1 MSRVEWHPT
10 DLLRRMLEIY
20 SPSGRECEIS
30 SFLADVMAELGFN
43 KVWRDKVGNVYGE
56 IGFGEPTIL
65 LCGHMDTVPGKI
77 DVKLEGDR
85 LYGRGAV
92 DAKSSLAAMI
102 LAASSLKSESLK
114 GRVIVAGV
122 VDEEGRGKGIK
133 QLVRG
138 NLNVDYAIFGEP
150 SGIRN
155 ITFAYKGHVKMKFA
169 FRTAAGHIGAQHIMP
184 NAVEKSFE
192 FWSRLKALCD
202 SKYRSPYGVFYS
214 LTPAITGIYGKGT
227 TRSIPDTC
235 VLEIDLRLPP
245 AVSCEKAVKIIEDL
259 VDRFRDESYG
269 LNLDFKA
276 LDMVEPYVAD
286 KGSLVV
292 KALRE
297 AIFEE
302 TGEEAR
308 LIRKTGT
315 GDMNIFGAYFK
326 VPAATYGPG
335 EAILSHTLNEHI
347 DIKEYLMSIKIYKR
361 AVEKILSHG
370 S

>member
-1 MSRVEWHPT
+1 MNRGEWRPI

-20 SPSGRECEIS
+20 SPSGREGEIS
-30 SFLADVMAELGFN
+30 SFLADVMAELGFD
-43 KVWRDKVGNVYGE
+43 KVWRDKVSNVYGE
-56 IGFGEPTIL
+56 IGFGGPTIL

-102 LAASSLKSESLK
+102 LAASSLKSEGLK

-133 QLVRG
+133 HMIRG

-155 ITFAYKGHVKMKFA
+155 ITFAYKGHIKLKLA
-169 FRTAAGHIGAQHIMP
+169 FRTAAGHVGAQHIMP
-184 NAVEKSFE
+184 NAIEKCFE
-192 FWSRLKALCD
+192 FWSRLKDLCD
-202 SKYRSPYGVFYS
+202 REYRSPYGVFYS

-235 VLEIDLRLPP
+235 FLELDLRLPP

-259 VDRFRDESYG
+259 IDSFRDENYG
-269 LNLDFKA
+269 LNLDFKV
-276 LDMVEPYVAD
+276 LDMVKPYVAD
-286 KGSLVV
+286 KSSLVI
-292 KALRE
+292 KALKE
-297 AIFEE
+297 AILEE

-315 GDMNIFGAYFK
+315 GDMNIFGSHFK
-326 VPAATYGPG
+326 APAATYGPG
-335 EAILSHTLNEHI
+335 EAVLSHTLNEHI